1 MKLAAYLGSAEDHQ
15 FQVTADTAAEA
26 REAIEA
32 QVPAGH
38 DLVEVLHQSQ
48 RTGGVVATARTR
60 PTETRE
66 LTAEGRSYEEAKA
79 ALSAAVPD
87 GWRILSTRV
96 VEP

>member
-1 MKLAAYLGSAEDHQ
+1 VKLAAYLGSAEDHQ

-26 REAIEA
+26 REAIEE
-32 QVPAGH
+32 QIPAGH
-38 DLVEVLHQSQ
+38 DLIEVLHQSQ

-66 LTAEGRSYEEAKA
+66 LTAEGATYDEAKTSLA
-79 ALSAAVPD
+79 AAVPE

>member
-1 MKLAAYLGSAEDHQ
+1 MKLAAYLGSTEDHQ

-26 REAIEA
+26 REAIEEKI
-32 QVPAGH
+32 PAGH

-60 PTETRE
+60 PIETRE
-66 LTAEGRSYEEAKA
+66 LTAEGATYKEAKA
-79 ALSAAVPD
+79 ALAAAVPD
-87 GWRILSTRV
+87 GWRILSTQV